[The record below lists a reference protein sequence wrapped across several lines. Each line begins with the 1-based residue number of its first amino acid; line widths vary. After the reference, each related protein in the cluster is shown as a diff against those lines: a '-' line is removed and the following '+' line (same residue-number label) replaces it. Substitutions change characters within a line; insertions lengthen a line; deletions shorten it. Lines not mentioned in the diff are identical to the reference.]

1 MNKIKNGKYRK
12 IRKRTVGFV
21 LNKLQK
27 NNKKIKP
34 IKRFSQKIN
43 CL

>member
-12 IRKRTVGFV
+12 INRKIRKKSVGSI

-27 NNKKIKP
+27 NNKK
-34 IKRFSQKIN
+34 N
-43 CL
+43 NTH